1 MGQEVKKIEEV
12 AQDVVAQE
20 VVATE
25 VAAEEVATEEVAA
38 NKKAGKEVKIKFL
51 LSPTGKFQLAY
62 NVGEVAK
69 INELQANELIEA
81 GYAKIVK

>member
-1 MGQEVKKIEEV
+1 MGEEVKKNEEV

-20 VVATE
+20 VVAAE
-25 VAAEEVATEEVAA
+25 VVAKEVVA
-38 NKKAGKEVKIKFL
+38 NKKAGKEVKIQFL

-62 NVGEVAK
+62 NVGEVVK

-81 GYAKIVK
+81 GYAEIVK